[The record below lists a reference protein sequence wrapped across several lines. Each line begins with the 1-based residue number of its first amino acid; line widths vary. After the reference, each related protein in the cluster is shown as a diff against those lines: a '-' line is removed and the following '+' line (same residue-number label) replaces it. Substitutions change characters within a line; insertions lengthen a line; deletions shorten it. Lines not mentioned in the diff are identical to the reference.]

1 MVTTTDHFP
10 GLPMGGAADQVGS
23 CLEGIHSLGDG
34 YLAKQS
40 EDHHGLAPLYED
52 DDEAEE
58 GHVRL

>member
-1 MVTTTDHFP
+1 MDARR
-10 GLPMGGAADQVGS
+10 LCLGGV
-23 CLEGIHSLGDG
+23 ESLGDG
-34 YLAKQS
+34 YLDEQS